1 MRRLLKKITSVSFE
15 KASLKDWAH
24 IFPELQIAEIH
35 STLSHIF
42 LKNEMPASSRKTILL
57 VAYCLTHP
65 AELRHLRTKI
75 VGIQHS
81 INSLNV

>member
-1 MRRLLKKITSVSFE
+1 MKRLLKKISSVSFE

-42 LKNEMPASSRKTILL
+42 LKNEMPASSRKTILI
-57 VAYCLTHP
+57 VAFALH
-65 AELRHLRTKI
+65 I
-75 VGIQHS
+75 VPNFDI
-81 INSLNV
+81 